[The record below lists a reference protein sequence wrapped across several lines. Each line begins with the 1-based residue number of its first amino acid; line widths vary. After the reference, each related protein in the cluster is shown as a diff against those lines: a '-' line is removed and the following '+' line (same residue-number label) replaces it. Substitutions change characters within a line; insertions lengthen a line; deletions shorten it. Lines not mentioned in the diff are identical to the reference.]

1 MGLRSFVKWLLGY
14 KKKKKEETDEDEN
27 VSVTDI
33 KLKSN
38 GEIDANVDMKDAVTE
53 VIEQLKLEG
62 IISCS
67 SIDETPSNTPTRCR
81 NNNETNDT
89 CKTNKMV
96 LRPKKR
102 IKKKNVTKV

>member
-14 KKKKKEETDEDEN
+14 KKKKKEETDEDQN
-27 VSVTDI
+27 VSITNI
-33 KLKSN
+33 KVKED
-38 GEIDANVDMKDAVTE
+38 GEVDCNVDVKDCVTE

-81 NNNETNDT
+81 NNNEDNDT
-89 CKTNKMV
+89 NKTTKMV
-96 LRPKKR
+96 LRTKKR
-102 IKKKNVTKV
+102 LKKKNITKV